1 MLSLS
6 EQEVVDCTDNK
17 ATPVDCENGGA
28 TADTVFDFIKDYGVE
43 KEDEYPYKGKK
54 HSRLGF
60 K

>member
-1 MLSLS
+1 M
-6 EQEVVDCTDNK
+6 VDCTDNK